1 MKFKLL
7 LFMLGLKMKSAAK
20 NNQAFRNFIKGK
32 NLRIVMKTADG
43 RQGKA
48 FIIED
53 GRVRTSPMNSAPADA
68 AFLWCDGGT
77 AFSVMSSGDDE
88 AFIAALTEKKL
99 QSEGNYKDF
108 IWFLTALGKMSA
120 QEG

>member
-7 LFMLGLKMKSAAK
+7 LFIVGQKMKKAAK
-20 NNQAFRNFIKGK
+20 NNNAFRNFIKGK
-32 NLRIVMKTADG
+32 NVRIVMKTADG
-43 RQGKA
+43 RQGKT
-48 FIIED
+48 FIIQD
-53 GRVRTSPMNSAPADA
+53 GRVHTSAMDSAPADA
-68 AFLWCDGGT
+68 AFVWCDGGT

-88 AFIAALTEKKL
+88 AIIAALTEKKL
-99 QSEGNYKDF
+99 QSEGNYKEF